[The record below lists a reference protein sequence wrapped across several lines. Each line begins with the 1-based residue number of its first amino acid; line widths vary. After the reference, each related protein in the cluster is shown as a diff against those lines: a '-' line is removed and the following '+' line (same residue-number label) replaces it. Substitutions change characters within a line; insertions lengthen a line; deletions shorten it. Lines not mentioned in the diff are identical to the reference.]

1 MLAPVTCNCY
11 FNRYLKLLKSQLQ
24 YTYRDLLYRK
34 LSTSFYIVLCCST
47 ITMDGLMEC
56 NSKTHRPMNCHSC
69 RHHFF
74 KGYLM
79 IAFSWSVST
88 ILSFF
93 FSFSFLFSTSL
104 RTRANK
110 MTERKE
116 NNPFQTSD
124 LLLPL
129 STSKLTPGSHMLKR
143 IVEGAVRAG
152 HERKEKNMPT

>member
-1 MLAPVTCNCY
+1 
-11 FNRYLKLLKSQLQ
+11 
-24 YTYRDLLYRK
+24 
-34 LSTSFYIVLCCST
+34 
-47 ITMDGLMEC
+47 
-56 NSKTHRPMNCHSC
+56 
-69 RHHFF
+69 
-74 KGYLM
+74 
-79 IAFSWSVST
+79 
-88 ILSFF
+88 
-93 FSFSFLFSTSL
+93 
-104 RTRANK
+104 